1 MTDGWER
8 FEDWYTAYHPRLVTV
23 LVGITG
29 DRHEAI
35 DAADEALVRAL
46 ERWDRVSAMD
56 SPEGWT
62 YAVALNLVR
71 RSARRRSRRRDA
83 ETRARS
89 GDRTAEL
96 DGANAELWALVA
108 GLPERQRTA
117 VVLRTVAGLTEPEI
131 ATVMGVARGTVSS
144 TLRAA
149 YASLRI
155 DVEQMEERT

>member
-1 MTDGWER
+1 MTEEWGR

-29 DRHEAI
+29 DRDEAV

-46 ERWDRVSAMD
+46 ERWDRVGAMA

-71 RSARRRSRRRDA
+71 RSTRRRSRRRAA
-83 ETRARS
+83 EARARTGERCS
-89 GDRTAEL
+89 DLE
-96 DGANAELWALVA
+96 GANAELWALVA

-117 VVLRTVAGLTEPEI
+117 VVLRTVGGLTEPEI
-131 ATVMGVARGTVSS
+131 GSVMGIARGTVSS

-149 YASLRI
+149 YATLRS
-155 DVEQMEERT
+155 DVEILEERT